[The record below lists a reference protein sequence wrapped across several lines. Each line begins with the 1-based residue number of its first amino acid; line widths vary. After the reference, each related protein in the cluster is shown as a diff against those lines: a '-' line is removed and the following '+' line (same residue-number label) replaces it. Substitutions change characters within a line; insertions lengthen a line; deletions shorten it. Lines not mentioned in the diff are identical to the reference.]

1 MASDTKN
8 VKMGICSVFY
18 KGKDLGYTQG
28 GVTVAVTTNTH
39 KTNVDQFGQTT
50 VNETIMSRDV
60 SVKTPLAETT
70 LDNLVTTMPG
80 ASLVGSGGA
89 AATGKITVSA
99 LPVDGDT
106 LTVNGKVFTFKTA
119 ASASNEILIAGTNAA
134 QASAIAA
141 ALAASI
147 DPALTVAHYAASG
160 SDVNVSYLTNSV
172 TGNTFSLAV
181 SVPAD
186 FTLSGATLAGGVDST
201 AKAIVTTGVG
211 TSLLDLAG
219 ELRLHPI
226 GKAANDYSEDFVI
239 PLAATAGAMNYTYD
253 VQKERIFDVTFTGYP
268 DPATKQLFGI
278 GGAPA

>member
-28 GVTVAVTTNTH
+28 GVTVTVTTNTH

-89 AATGKITVSA
+89 AATGKITVA
-99 LPVDGDT
+99 TIPAEGDT
-106 LTVNGKVFTFKTA
+106 LTVGTTAFTFKA
-119 ASASNEILIAGTNAA
+119 APSGSTEILIG
-134 QASAIAA
+134 ASTSATASSMA
-141 ALAASI
+141 STLAASI
-147 DPALTVAHYAASG
+147 DPAVSGAHYVAAG
-160 SDVNVSYLTNSV
+160 SAVNVTYGSNSAA
-172 TGNTFSLAV
+172 GNALALAT
-181 SVPAD
+181 SVPAKL
-186 FTLSGATLAGGVDST
+186 TLSGATLSGGVDST
-201 AKAIVTTGVG
+201 AKAIVTTGIG

-226 GKAANDYSEDFVI
+226 SKAVNDYSEDFVI

-268 DPATKQLFGI
+268 DPASKQLFAI
-278 GGAPA
+278 GGAPV